1 MMKKYFL
8 FGALLLSISTFG
20 QRLGY
25 VDTHMIL
32 NSIPEYNQA
41 QREVDRL
48 SKNWENEV
56 SALFE
61 DANALKFQLEAEKVL
76 LTPEMI
82 IERNSLINSTK
93 DSARA
98 RQIKYFGPKGSLLSR
113 REELI
118 APLQAL
124 IAGAIKE
131 IARKKKL
138 DFVFDKGSSVS
149 VVYANESNNITS
161 DVLRQL
167 GY

>member
-1 MMKKYFL
+1 MKQHYTIL
-8 FGALLLSISTFG
+8 AILISLSSFG
-20 QRLGY
+20 QRLAY
-25 VDTHMIL
+25 VDTHKIL
-32 NSIPEYNQA
+32 NAIPEYQQSQLEIN
-41 QREVDRL
+41 RL
-48 SKNWENEV
+48 SKNWENEITRI
-56 SALFE
+56 FQM
-61 DANALKFQLEAEKVL
+61 ANELSVALEAEKVL
-76 LTPEMI
+76 LTPDMI
-82 IERNSLINSTK
+82 KDRGVTIKSMN

-98 RQIKYFGPKGSLLSR
+98 KQMRYFGSTGSLFSK
-113 REELI
+113 REEMV

-149 VVYANESNNITS
+149 VVYANESNDITS

>member
-1 MMKKYFL
+1 MKQHYTIL
-8 FGALLLSISTFG
+8 AILISLSSFG
-20 QRLGY
+20 QRLAY
-25 VDTHMIL
+25 VDTHKIL
-32 NSIPEYNQA
+32 NAIPEYQQSQLEIN
-41 QREVDRL
+41 RL
-48 SKNWENEV
+48 SKNWENEITRI
-56 SALFE
+56 FQM
-61 DANALKFQLEAEKVL
+61 ANELSVALEAEKVL
-76 LTPEMI
+76 LTPDMI
-82 IERNSLINSTK
+82 KDRGVTIKSMN

-98 RQIKYFGPKGSLLSR
+98 KQMRYFGSTGLLFSK
-113 REELI
+113 REEMV

-149 VVYANESNNITS
+149 VVYANESNDITS

>member
-1 MMKKYFL
+1 MKQHYTIL
-8 FGALLLSISTFG
+8 AILISLSSFG
-20 QRLGY
+20 QRLAY
-25 VDTHMIL
+25 VDTHKIL
-32 NSIPEYNQA
+32 NAIPEYQQSQLEIN
-41 QREVDRL
+41 RL
-48 SKNWENEV
+48 SKNWENEI
-56 SALFE
+56 ARIFQM
-61 DANALKFQLEAEKVL
+61 ANELSVALEAEKVL
-76 LTPEMI
+76 LTPDMI
-82 IERNSLINSTK
+82 KDRGVTIKSMN

-98 RQIKYFGPKGSLLSR
+98 KQMRYFGSTGLLFSK
-113 REELI
+113 REEMV

-149 VVYANESNNITS
+149 VVYANESNDITS

>member
-1 MMKKYFL
+1 M
-8 FGALLLSISTFG
+8 A
-20 QRLGY
+20 
-25 VDTHMIL
+25 
-32 NSIPEYNQA
+32 
-41 QREVDRL
+41 
-48 SKNWENEV
+48 NELT
-56 SALFE
+56 A
-61 DANALKFQLEAEKVL
+61 QLEAEKVL
-76 LTPEMI
+76 LTPDMI
-82 IERNSLINSTK
+82 KDRGVSINSMK

-98 RQIKYFGPKGSLLSR
+98 KQMKYFGPTGSLFSR
-113 REELI
+113 REEMV

-149 VVYANESNNITS
+149 VVYANESNDITS

>member
-1 MMKKYFL
+1 MKQHYTIL
-8 FGALLLSISTFG
+8 AILISLSSFG
-20 QRLGY
+20 QRLAY
-25 VDTHMIL
+25 VDTHKIL
-32 NSIPEYNQA
+32 NAIPEYQQSQLEIN
-41 QREVDRL
+41 RL
-48 SKNWENEV
+48 SKNWENEI
-56 SALFE
+56 ARIFQM
-61 DANALKFQLEAEKVL
+61 ANELSVALEAEKVL
-76 LTPEMI
+76 LTPDMI
-82 IERNSLINSTK
+82 KDRGVTIKSMN

-98 RQIKYFGPKGSLLSR
+98 KQMRYFGSTGSLFSK
-113 REELI
+113 REEMV

-149 VVYANESNNITS
+149 VVYANESNDITS